1 MGLQLFNNDPV
12 VSLGN
17 NTSYVLNIDATTQS
31 TALVMAARMY
41 TPHGAP
47 TAGDFGATVTI
58 NFTYD

>member
-1 MGLQLFNNDPV
+1 M
-12 VSLGN
+12 
-17 NTSYVLNIDATTQS
+17 LNIDATTQS